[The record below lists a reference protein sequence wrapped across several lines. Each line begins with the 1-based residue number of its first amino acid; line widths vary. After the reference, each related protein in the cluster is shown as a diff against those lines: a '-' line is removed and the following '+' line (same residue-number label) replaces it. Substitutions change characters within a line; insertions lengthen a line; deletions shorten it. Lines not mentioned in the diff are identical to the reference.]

1 MTAAPGPA
9 GRPRRRRWLGAALVA
24 SLAINLFLVGLLAG
38 GWLAQRPDAA
48 FNPAAGP
55 GFMPHMIRSLPPQ
68 AREAAIERFAERR
81 GALRSQMLE
90 LRQARRAVYQAL
102 TAEEFDRGTLEVAL
116 TDLRRQAFDLQAGLH
131 AGIVAVA
138 GELADEDRQAMA
150 ETLRGLARGH
160 GHMGRGMGPGM
171 GPGRTENPP

>member
-1 MTAAPGPA
+1 
-9 GRPRRRRWLGAALVA
+9 
-24 SLAINLFLVGLLAG
+24 
-38 GWLAQRPDAA
+38 
-48 FNPAAGP
+48 
-55 GFMPHMIRSLPPQ
+55 MIRSLPPQ
-68 AREAAIERFAERR
+68 AREAAVERFAERR

-102 TAEEFDRGTLEVAL
+102 TAEEFDRRALEVAL
-116 TDLRRQAFDLQAGLH
+116 ADLRRRAFDLQAGLH

-160 GHMGRGMGPGM
+160 GHMGRGRGPGM
-171 GPGRTENPP
+171 GPGRTESPP